1 MALIHSC
8 ALSTHAV
15 PMKTGFNFANPPTQH
30 QPVPQVPPHRPTGRA
45 VQKATRGLTAQLTA
59 LKKALRLFAKL
70 GDRKST
76 MISLGAPFPT
86 TPALITHPKLGRR
99 CESPAVGP
107 SQLLARGSDRQGR
120 AGQLPVGSGTFGQ
133 QEGTRLAMTHH
144 GV

>member
-1 MALIHSC
+1 
-8 ALSTHAV
+8 
-15 PMKTGFNFANPPTQH
+15 
-30 QPVPQVPPHRPTGRA
+30 
-45 VQKATRGLTAQLTA
+45 
-59 LKKALRLFAKL
+59 
-70 GDRKST
+70 